1 MKLFSQVEVIDNIS
15 LILSGD
21 LQEKNRESAKA
32 VALEYDWEK
41 VAKDMTEDKY
51 NYSFAE

>member
-1 MKLFSQVEVIDNIS
+1 MIDNIR

-21 LQEKNRESAKA
+21 LQEKNVEAART
-32 VALEYDWEK
+32 VALEYDWKK

-51 NYSFAE
+51 NFSFTE

>member
-1 MKLFSQVEVIDNIS
+1 
-15 LILSGD
+15 LSGD